1 MKPSPTHDFV
11 LILLLATVAQ
21 WVAWRLKL
29 PSILILLI
37 VGFVAGPVAGW
48 IHPDELFG
56 DALLPLVSLS
66 VAIILFE
73 GGLSLRLDELRKV
86 GRVVRNL
93 LTTGVAVTWL
103 LAAAAAYFVADLDA
117 PLAIILGALL
127 TVTGPTV
134 IIPLL
139 RHIRPRGRVASILR
153 WEGIAI
159 DPIGAMLAVLVFE
172 FVLAADV
179 HSPAAFITGG
189 LVSTVIVGGG
199 MGIVAGVGLAATLRR
214 HWVPDFLAN
223 PVSLATAIIV
233 FALSNYVQ
241 AESGL
246 FAVTFA
252 GIVLVHRN
260 PSEARHILEFK
271 ENIRVL
277 LISLLFVVL
286 AARFAPSDFAALL
299 DLRAVLFVVVLILL
313 VRPLSVFVST
323 LGTGL
328 SWQERC
334 FLGWV
339 APRGIVAAAVASV
352 FALQME
358 NAGHHQA
365 KLLMLLTF
373 ATIIGTV
380 SVYGLTAS
388 AVARRL
394 GIAERDPQG
403 VLMIGAQPWACR
415 IAKALTE
422 LGFRVIMMDT
432 NRANEA
438 AARLLGLPTHV
449 GSALADNV
457 ADNLDLAGIG
467 RLLAMTPNDEVN
479 ALACQQFSR
488 TFGRTDVYQLP
499 PKSEHGRRSE
509 QEKHLHGRWLF
520 ASKVTY
526 GTIEELANADWT
538 VKATKLT
545 AEFNHAAFQK
555 RYGLS
560 SIPLFLVNQQ
570 GKLHIMVADEP
581 VAPASGQ
588 TLISLIPPQ
597 SERTQG
603 TEQAPDSK

>member
-1 MKPSPTHDFV
+1 M
-11 LILLLATVAQ
+11 
-21 WVAWRLKL
+21 
-29 PSILILLI
+29 LLI

-86 GRVVRNL
+86 GGVVRNL
-93 LTTGVAVTWL
+93 LTIGVAVTWL
-103 LAAAAAYFVADLDA
+103 LAAAAAYFVAGLDA

-134 IIPLL
+134 IIPML

-153 WEGIAI
+153 WEGIAN

-172 FVLAADV
+172 FVMAADV
-179 HSPAAFITGG
+179 RSPAAFITGG
-189 LVSTVIVGGG
+189 LVSTVFVGGG
-199 MGIVAGVGLAATLRR
+199 MGVVAGFGLAATLHR
-214 HWVPDFLAN
+214 HWIPDFLAN
-223 PVSLATAIIV
+223 PVALATAIII
-233 FALSNYVQ
+233 FAFSNYIQ

-246 FAVTFA
+246 FAVTLA
-252 GIVLVHRN
+252 GIVLAHRS

-286 AARFAPSDFAALL
+286 AARFAPSDFSALL
-299 DLRAVLFVVVLILL
+299 ELRSVLFVVVLILL

-358 NAGHHQA
+358 SAGHHQA

-388 AVARRL
+388 GVARRL

-403 VLMIGAQPWACR
+403 VLMIGAQRWACR
-415 IAKALTE
+415 IAQALTD
-422 LGFRVIMMDT
+422 LGFRVVLMDT

-438 AARLLGLPTHV
+438 AARLLGLPTLV

-467 RLLAMTPNDEVN
+467 RLLALTPNDEVN

-488 TFGRTDVYQLP
+488 IFGRTDVYQLP
-499 PKSEHGRRSE
+499 PKSDRGRRSE

-520 ASKVTY
+520 ASTVTY
-526 GTIEELANADWT
+526 AAIEELANADWT

-545 AEFNHAAFQK
+545 AEFNYAAFQGL
-555 RYGLS
+555 YGLS
-560 SIPLFLVNQQ
+560 SIPLFVVNQQ
-570 GKLHIMVADEP
+570 GKLHILIADEP
-581 VAPASGQ
+581 VVPVPTQ
-588 TLISLIPPQ
+588 TLIALIPPQ
-597 SERTQG
+597 PERTQG
-603 TEQAPDSK
+603 TESVPDSK